1 MKKFEYPQYG
11 LKDLYMVI
19 YDNKDNVMESEISF
33 KDFKEL
39 KETIKILKKLH
50 IHFELLSYTFMEK
63 KIREY
68 EKIKE
73 QLDYEE

>member
-39 KETIKILKKLH
+39 KETIIILKKLH
-50 IHFELLSYTFMEK
+50 IHFELLSHTFMEK
-63 KIREY
+63 KIKEY

>member
-50 IHFELLSYTFMEK
+50 IHFELLSHTFMEK
-63 KIREY
+63 KIKEY

>member
-1 MKKFEYPQYG
+1 MKKIKYPQYG

-19 YDNKDNVMESEISF
+19 YDNKDDVMESEVSF

-39 KETIKILKKLH
+39 KETIKILEKLH
-50 IHFELLSYTFMEK
+50 IHFELLSHTFMEK
-63 KIREY
+63 ELKEY

-73 QLDYEE
+73 QLDHEE

>member
-1 MKKFEYPQYG
+1 MKKIKYPQYG

-19 YDNKDNVMESEISF
+19 YDNKDNVMESEIFF
-33 KDFKEL
+33 KNFKEL

-50 IHFELLSYTFMEK
+50 IHFELLSHTFMEK
-63 KIREY
+63 ELKEY

-73 QLDYEE
+73 QLDHEE